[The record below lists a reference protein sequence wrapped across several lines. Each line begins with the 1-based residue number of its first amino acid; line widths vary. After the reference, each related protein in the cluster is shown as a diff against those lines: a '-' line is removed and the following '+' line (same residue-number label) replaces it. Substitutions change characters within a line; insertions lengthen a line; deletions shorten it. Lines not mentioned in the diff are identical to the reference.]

1 MKSAYLV
8 TQKKADARLL
18 CKLLGPEISDKLRV
32 DVAEVWSDCVSG
44 ARSRVSEGWPVAL
57 VLDAGSRKALKVAK
71 HRNFLKFALTLMAPD
86 FMWRVILIKPEIP
99 RLYFREPSV
108 LRQLVGHE
116 PTEEQLARARSKP
129 RRVLAELFGVPLPQL
144 DAELC
149 RRLEAVDVSP
159 LAQLPSLQR
168 LRRFLQSRTE
178 SRSPFPGLR

>member
-1 MKSAYLV
+1 MPPYLI
-8 TQKKADARLL
+8 TQREADARLL
-18 CKLLGPEISDKLRV
+18 CKLLGPKLSGRLRV
-32 DVAEVWSDCVSG
+32 DVAEVWSDCVSR
-44 ARSRVSEGWPVAL
+44 ARSRLGEGHPVAL

-71 HRNFLKFALTLMAPD
+71 HRDFLRFALTLVAPD
-86 FMWRVILIKPEIP
+86 FMWRVILIQPELP

-116 PTEEQLARARSKP
+116 PTEAQLARARSKP
-129 RRVLAELFGVPLPQL
+129 RRVLAELLGVPLPQL

-149 RRLEAVDVSP
+149 RRLETVDVSP
-159 LAQLPSLQR
+159 LAPLPSMQR

>member
-1 MKSAYLV
+1 MTAYLI
-8 TQKKADARLL
+8 TQRKADAQLL
-18 CKLLGPEISDKLRV
+18 CKVLGLEIASKLRV
-32 DVAEVWSDCVSG
+32 HADEIWSDAVSDS
-44 ARSRVSEGWPVAL
+44 RSRLIEGHPVAL

-71 HRNFLKFALTLMAPD
+71 HRNFLKFALTLVGAD

-116 PTEEQLARARSKP
+116 PTEAQLARARSKP
-129 RRVLAELFGVPLPQL
+129 RLVLAELLGVPLPQL